1 MAELTSSERLQPSL
15 LDRLTDDEPT
25 QNVESRDKRVLS
37 MQRLREFVLRDL
49 QWLLNC
55 GNFEQSTD
63 LSDHPHVKNSVVN
76 YGVPDLSGLTASG
89 ANIPDLER
97 RLRDAIWNFE
107 PRLLRNSLKVRA
119 RVDPSAAHHNAIVF
133 EIEGELWA
141 QPLPLRLFM
150 RTELDLESGEM
161 AVSDITR

>member
-1 MAELTSSERLQPSL
+1 MAELTASERLQPSL
-15 LDRLTDDEPT
+15 LDRLTDDEPSKS
-25 QNVESRDKRVLS
+25 VESREKRVLS
-37 MQRLREFVLRDL
+37 MQRLRDFVLRDL

-55 GNFEQSTD
+55 GNFEQTND
-63 LSDHPHVKNSVVN
+63 LSDYPHVKNSVLN

-89 ANIPDLER
+89 ANVPELER

-107 PRLLRNSLKVRA
+107 PRILRNTLKVRA
-119 RVDPSAAHHNAIVF
+119 RVDSSSAQHNALVF

-141 QPLPLRLFM
+141 QPLPQRLYM

-161 AVSDITR
+161 AVSEVSR